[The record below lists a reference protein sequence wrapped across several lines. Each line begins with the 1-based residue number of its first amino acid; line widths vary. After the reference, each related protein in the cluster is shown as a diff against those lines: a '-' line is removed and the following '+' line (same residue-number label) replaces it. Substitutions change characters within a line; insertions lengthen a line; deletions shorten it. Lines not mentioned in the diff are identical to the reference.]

1 MDFGK
6 LGKLGQL
13 AQGQDQFIKYVTER
27 VNDEHCDSA
36 KELLCQDIKKIKDK
50 NYTKEDMKKTQE
62 SLMKMVKPGDAE
74 AVKTALST
82 FASQIKK

>member
-1 MDFGK
+1 MDLGK
-6 LGKLGQL
+6 LGKLGNL

-50 NYTKEDMKKTQE
+50 NFTKEDMKKTQE
-62 SLMKMVKPGDAE
+62 TLMKMVKPGDAE

-82 FASQIKK
+82 FASQMKK